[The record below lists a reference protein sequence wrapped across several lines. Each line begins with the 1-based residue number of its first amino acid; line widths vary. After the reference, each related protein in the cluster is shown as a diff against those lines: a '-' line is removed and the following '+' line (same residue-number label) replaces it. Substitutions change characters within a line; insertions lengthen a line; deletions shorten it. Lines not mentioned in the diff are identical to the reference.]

1 MNTPILTTLQEEN
14 APWNKVDKLKE
25 TTVEVTVYLTK
36 TIKIT
41 TKTDSRQEML
51 DKVGDAIN
59 DTDFNKW
66 DIDNVD
72 VVDVTKI

>member
-36 TIKIT
+36 TITIT

-51 DKVGDAIN
+51 DKIGDVIN
-59 DTDFNKW
+59 NTDFNKW
-66 DIDNVD
+66 DIDDVD

>member
-36 TIKIT
+36 TIKII

-51 DKVGDAIN
+51 DKVDDVIN

-72 VVDVTKI
+72 VIDVTKI

>member
-36 TIKIT
+36 TIKVI

-72 VVDVTKI
+72 VIDVTKI

>member
-51 DKVGDAIN
+51 DKVSDAIN

>member
-14 APWNKVDKLKE
+14 APWNQVDKLKE

-36 TIKIT
+36 TIKVL

-72 VVDVTKI
+72 VVDVTK

>member
-36 TIKIT
+36 TIKVI